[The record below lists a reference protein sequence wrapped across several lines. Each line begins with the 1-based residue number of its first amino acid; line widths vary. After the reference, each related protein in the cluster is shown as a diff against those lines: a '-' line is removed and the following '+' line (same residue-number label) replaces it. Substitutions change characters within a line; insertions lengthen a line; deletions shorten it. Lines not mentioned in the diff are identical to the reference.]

1 MKDNFYDLVNNKVF
15 EIIEGASGQVADF
28 FKGAKPYGKQ
38 PMTDEEMMRRFNTL
52 SLDEK
57 IKIIERLGGQR

>member
-1 MKDNFYDLVNNKVF
+1 MKVNIYDRVDGRIMQIV
-15 EIIEGASGQVADF
+15 EGVSTKIADI

-38 PMTDEEMMRRFNTL
+38 PMTDEELMRRFNTL

-57 IKIIERLGGQR
+57 IKIIERLGGQ